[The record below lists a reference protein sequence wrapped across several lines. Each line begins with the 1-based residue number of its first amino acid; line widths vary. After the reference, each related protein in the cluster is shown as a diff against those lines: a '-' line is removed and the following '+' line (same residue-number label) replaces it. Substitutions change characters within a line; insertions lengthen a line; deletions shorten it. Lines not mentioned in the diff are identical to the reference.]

1 MSKKTLKFDNAE
13 LNKEEFHT
21 SKQSI
26 ALNLV
31 NLNQILMSDKFEHS
45 DTGCKYFISYKD
57 NNFIILL
64 CIILPHIRGYM
75 KYFENEER
83 CMSFVIENDGVP
95 TK

>member
-31 NLNQILMSDKFEHS
+31 NLN
-45 DTGCKYFISYKD
+45 
-57 NNFIILL
+57 
-64 CIILPHIRGYM
+64 
-75 KYFENEER
+75 
-83 CMSFVIENDGVP
+83 
-95 TK
+95 